1 MNITLQSRVQL
12 SRSNFYS
19 RATYWYYKYKSR
31 YEGVDG
37 RVDDLIKHIKRNRN
51 FSVAK

>member
-19 RATYWYYKYKSR
+19 RAAQWYGR
-31 YEGVDG
+31 YMYRVVGVPQ
-37 RVDDLIKHIKRNRN
+37 RIDDLIKHIKRSNEN
-51 FSVAK
+51 N